1 MYGLTEHSVPWTEA
15 VNIQHLKYITRQ
27 CHLLTNMSLT
37 MSEKNAI
44 LHHFNENLGVRRTA
58 DGQSTVDAAYSK
70 LSVVKS
76 NTIVSIMNSH
86 TDGIEEC
93 SRAAASLLSTS
104 SSDNKL
110 TDVRSCAIVTVLDSN
125 AIHAQEILP
134 IRAKM
139 ASVIPGSVQQAPELF
154 SEVLSTVLGRTAVW
168 KNATTLQSKLYAHIY
183 SGGAAKTMKS
193 WTQSTDGTSVSM
205 RTPCG
210 LALKCALL
218 LSTQADGSVVSGDK
232 IKSIGESD
240 HRFAQRVLS
249 QGVTRSYSQQ
259 PMEFTARLD
268 GGANIF
274 RAVVYPCSSKQTGLF
289 VGTMHASGFERPLK
303 SCAVVAS
310 NTMLVHPQWGVHE
323 ADATVLMAPYT
334 RSHVSAVSSMFVKS
348 AIMRAVMGTSAAV
361 DLSDLDEPQLMGQY
375 KELREMLSP
384 QQLESSMDI
393 WKGMHEKNVVDKGNT
408 KPTYGVTC
416 VSGTVDSFKNDASH
430 TGLAL
435 HTRSIVEAK
444 FAYNHTEF
452 SIKTPLIVSMY
463 GTYYHPW

>member
-1 MYGLTEHSVPWTEA
+1 MP
-15 VNIQHLKYITRQ
+15 
-27 CHLLTNMSLT
+27 LT
-37 MSEKNAI
+37 MPEKNAV

-58 DGQSTVDAAYSK
+58 DGQSTVDAAHSK
-70 LSVVKS
+70 LSIVKS

-86 TDGIEEC
+86 TDGIEAC

-110 TDVRSCAIVTVLDSN
+110 TDVRSCAVVTVLDSS
-125 AIHAQEILP
+125 AVHDQEILP

-139 ASVIPGSVQQAPELF
+139 ARVIPGSVQEAPELF

-168 KNATTLQSKLYAHIY
+168 KNATNLQAKLYAHVY
-183 SGGAAKTMKS
+183 SGGATKTMKS
-193 WTQSTDGTSVSM
+193 WTPSADGTSVSM
-205 RTPCG
+205 RTPGG
-210 LALKCALL
+210 LVLKCALL
-218 LSTQADGSVVSGDK
+218 RSTKVDGSAGSGDK

-240 HRFAQRVLS
+240 HRFAQRVLG
-249 QGVTRSYSQQ
+249 QGVTQSYSQQ

-268 GGANIF
+268 DSPNIY
-274 RAVVYPCSSKQTGLF
+274 RAVVYPCSSKATGLF

-303 SCAVVAS
+303 ACAVVAS

-348 AIMRAVMGTSAAV
+348 AIMRAVMGSSATV
-361 DLSDLDEPQLMGQY
+361 DLGNLDEPQLMGQY

-393 WKGMHEKNVVDKGNT
+393 WNGMHEKKVVEMGNT
-408 KPTYGVTC
+408 RPVYGVTC
-416 VSGTVDSFKNDASH
+416 VGGTVDSFKNDAYH

-444 FAYNHTEF
+444 FAYNHNEF
-452 SIKTPLIVSMY
+452 SIKTPLVVSMY